1 MDTELLKTFLEV
13 NRTRHFGKAADNLYL
28 TQSAVSARI
37 RLLEDVVGLQLFKRE
52 RKNIQLTPAG
62 QKLVSHAEA
71 VLSAW
76 NRARHEMAVEDEST
90 FPLTVGGVPSL
101 WDGFLQEWVQRLFQG
116 QPNLSLS
123 AEVLGTD
130 ALVRRVVEETM
141 DIAFVFEAP
150 QMPELLVR
158 EIADVK
164 LLLVSSRTGQ
174 TATEAVGQGYVLVDW
189 GTSFAVAHA
198 RAYRD
203 AHAPLIRIGLGRL
216 AREFILACGGAA
228 YLAEPLVADDL
239 REGRLFLVEDAP
251 VIDRSAHAVYSAR
264 SSRQDFLLQTLNLL
278 TAGRVAAAE
287 SSDGND

>member
-37 RLLEDVVGLQLFKRE
+37 RLLEDVVGLKLFKRD
-52 RKNIQLTPAG
+52 RNNIQLTPAG
-62 QKLVSHAEA
+62 QKLLPHAEA

-76 NRARHEMAVEDEST
+76 NRARHEIAVEDEST
-90 FPLTVGGVPSL
+90 VAITMGGVPSL
-101 WDGFLQEWVQRLFQG
+101 WDGFLQEWVQRLVQR
-116 QPNLSLS
+116 QPGLSLT
-123 AEVLGTD
+123 AEVRGTD

-150 QMPELLVR
+150 QMPELIVR
-158 EIADVK
+158 EIAVVK
-164 LLLVSSRTGQ
+164 LLLVSSTAGQ
-174 TATEAVGQGYVLVDW
+174 RAADAVGPGYVLVDW

-203 AHAPLIRIGLGRL
+203 APAALVKMSLGRL

-239 REGRLFLVEDAP
+239 REGRLFLVADAP

-264 SSRQDFLLQTLNLL
+264 SQRQEFLLESLSLL
-278 TAGRVAAAE
+278 SAGREPAAK
-287 SSDGND
+287 